1 MSSGK
6 KGRITF
12 RTAAVLFGLSALLE
26 ILSITSKV
34 ALWGALRGGVVA
46 VIWHLL
52 YFSLFLG
59 LGVGLWRAK
68 PWGYKLVF
76 VATLFYTLDK
86 VSSLFYREF
95 MKAWL
100 MQQLSRY
107 EDIWQLIDIGFVLQM
122 VTLIM
127 LVFVACWWG
136 FAVYTYLRRDYF
148 GLGQQPEMPAPQN
161 QTSV

>member
-1 MSSGK
+1 MSAGT

-12 RTAAVLFGLSALLE
+12 RTAAVLFLLSALLE
-26 ILSITSKV
+26 IFSVTSKV
-34 ALWGALRGGVVA
+34 ALLGALRGGAVA
-46 VIWHLL
+46 VIWHLV

-76 VATLFYTLDK
+76 VGTLFYTLDK
-86 VSSLFYREF
+86 VSNLFYTDF

-107 EDIWQLIDIGFVLQM
+107 EEIWQLIDIGAVLQI

-127 LVFVACWWG
+127 LLFVACWWG

-148 GLGQQPEMPAPQN
+148 GLGQKPQAPEL
-161 QTSV
+161 

>member
-1 MSSGK
+1 MSART

-12 RTAAVLFGLSALLE
+12 RTAAVFFLLSALPE
-26 ILSITSKV
+26 IFSLTSKV
-34 ALWGALRGGVVA
+34 ALWGALRGGALA
-46 VIWHLL
+46 VIWHLV
-52 YFSLFLG
+52 YISFFLG

-76 VATLFYTLDK
+76 VGTLFYTLDK
-86 VSSLFYREF
+86 VSNLFYTDF

-107 EDIWQLIDIGFVLQM
+107 EEIWQLIDIETVLQM
-122 VTLIM
+122 VTLLM
-127 LVFVACWWG
+127 LLFVACWWG

-148 GLGQQPEMPAPQN
+148 GVGQKPQTPEL
-161 QTSV
+161 

>member
-1 MSSGK
+1 MSSGP

-12 RTAAVLFGLSALLE
+12 RIAAIFFLLSALLE
-26 ILSITSKV
+26 ILSLTSQV
-34 ALWGALRGGVVA
+34 PLFGALRGGVVA
-46 VIWHLL
+46 VIWHLV

-59 LGVGLWRAK
+59 LAIGLWRAK

-76 VATLFYTLDK
+76 VGTLLYTLDN
-86 VSSLFYREF
+86 VSTLFYREF

-107 EDIWQLIDIGFVLQM
+107 EDIWQLIDIGIVLQM
-122 VTLIM
+122 VTLMM

-136 FAVYTYLRRDYF
+136 FAVYTYWRREYF
-148 GLGQQPEMPAPQN
+148 GLRQNSEPPASSN
-161 QTSV
+161 Q

>member
-46 VIWHLL
+46 VIWHLV

-76 VATLFYTLDK
+76 VGTLFYTLDK
-86 VSSLFYREF
+86 VSTLFYREF

-107 EDIWQLIDIGFVLQM
+107 EDIWQLINIGFVLQM

-136 FAVYTYLRRDYF
+136 FAVYTYLRKDYF
-148 GLGQQPEMPAPQN
+148 GLEQQPEMPAPQN

>member
-1 MSSGK
+1 MSSGT
-6 KGRITF
+6 KGKITF
-12 RTAAVLFGLSALLE
+12 RTTAVLFLLSALLE
-26 ILSITSKV
+26 IFSLTSKV
-34 ALWGALRGGVVA
+34 ALLGALRGGALA
-46 VIWHLL
+46 VIWHLV
-52 YFSLFLG
+52 YISLFLG

-76 VATLFYTLDK
+76 VGTLFYTLDK
-86 VSSLFYREF
+86 VSNLFYTDF

-107 EDIWQLIDIGFVLQM
+107 EEIWQLIDIGAVLQI

-127 LVFVACWWG
+127 LLFVACWWG

-148 GLGQQPEMPAPQN
+148 GLGQKPQPPEL
-161 QTSV
+161 